1 LESKLFKRTIMTTIK
16 RIIEDIDTLIDLHA
30 TTNNIYLANKLK
42 RIKHDI
48 IKNIDV
54 EYEEIKE

>member
-1 LESKLFKRTIMTTIK
+1 MTTIK